1 MISPTCG
8 SWIGARTCRM
18 TRHGWVV
25 TGRPAACCG
34 AAARVGAAVEAPA
47 RGALVDLPRSLGDR
61 LAQPV
66 GVAAGV
72 LHLVGER
79 GPVDAAVGHPAGRQP
94 GPAAASELGRRLA
107 TVGRV
112 ARAPAARSTSSSSCS
127 SWPARAAAIA
137 CSIASASDCATG
149 RFAESGPSPSS
160 GSASPPPSPDR
171 PGSPAPPA
179 LGGGS
184 GSPTI
189 RRYSRAASS
198 SRSSSPSGIQTT
210 LA

>member
-18 TRHGWVV
+18 TRHGWLV

-34 AAARVGAAVEAPA
+34 PAAGVGAAVEAPA
-47 RGALVDLPRSLGDR
+47 GGALVDLAGAVRDR

-72 LHLVGER
+72 LHLVGVR
-79 GPVDAAVGHPAGRQP
+79 RPVDAAVGHPAGRQP
-94 GPAAASELGRRLA
+94 GAASASELAGLPSPPGGVADDLLEVDVLVELLELAGAGVRDRLLER
-107 TVGRV
+107 VGER
-112 ARAPAARSTSSSSCS
+112 ARAGSTLGASSVALAR
-127 SWPARAAAIA
+127 
-137 CSIASASDCATG
+137 G
-149 RFAESGPSPSS
+149 RPSPAFT
-160 GSASPPPSPDR
+160 GSCPC
-171 PGSPAPPA
+171 PAPPVR
-179 LGGGS
+179 GGGS

-198 SRSSSPSGIQTT
+198 SRSSSPSGIHRS